1 MIHISIEK
9 NISDLFPNI
18 KLGILTSKIGPD
30 INTDKLW
37 SIIQSRIDSINTKYS
52 MEEIRKNNIIIES
65 KKAYK
70 LLGKDP
76 NRYRLS
82 SEALLK
88 RIINNKGLYKI
99 NNAVDIINLV
109 SIESGFSICG
119 FNSQKID
126 GNIKLG
132 IGNKDEDYL
141 AIGRG
146 KLNIE
151 NLPVFRDNIGAFGS
165 PTSDSVRTQINND
178 CRNINI
184 IIISFSGENK
194 LLENLEKTSSLLEK
208 YCSARAFDYYI
219 M

>member
-18 KLGILTSKIGPD
+18 KLGILTSKIGSD

-37 SIIQSRIDSINTKYS
+37 TMIQSRIDSINTKYS
-52 MEEIRKNNIIIES
+52 MEDIRKKNIIIES

-99 NNAVDIINLV
+99 NNTVDIINLV

-119 FNSQKID
+119 FNSKKID

-132 IGNKDEDYL
+132 IGNKNEDYL

-151 NLPVFRDNIGAFGS
+151 NLPIFRDNIGAFGS
-165 PTSDSVRTQINND
+165 PTSDSVRTQITDD
-178 CRNINI
+178 CKNISM
-184 IIISFSGENK
+184 IIISFNGENK
-194 LLENLEKTSSLLEK
+194 LLENLEKTNSLLEE
-208 YCSARAFDYYI
+208 YCSASDFEYYI

>member
-1 MIHISIEK
+1 
-9 NISDLFPNI
+9 
-18 KLGILTSKIGPD
+18 
-30 INTDKLW
+30 
-37 SIIQSRIDSINTKYS
+37 
-52 MEEIRKNNIIIES
+52 MEDIRKKNIIIES

-99 NNAVDIINLV
+99 NNTVDIINLV

-119 FNSQKID
+119 FNSKKID

-132 IGNKDEDYL
+132 IGNKNEDYL

-151 NLPVFRDNIGAFGS
+151 NLPIFRDNIGAFGS
-165 PTSDSVRTQINND
+165 PTSDSVRTQITDD
-178 CRNINI
+178 CKNISM
-184 IIISFSGENK
+184 IIISFNGENK
-194 LLENLEKTSSLLEK
+194 LLENLEKTNSLLEE
-208 YCSARAFDYYI
+208 YCSASDFEYYI